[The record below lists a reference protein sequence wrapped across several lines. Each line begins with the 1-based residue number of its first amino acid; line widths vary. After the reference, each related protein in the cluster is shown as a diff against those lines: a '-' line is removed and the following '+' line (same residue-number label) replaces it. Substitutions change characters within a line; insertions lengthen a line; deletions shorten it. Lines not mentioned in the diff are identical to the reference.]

1 MSAGISG
8 ALWVERSLLPLRAVR
23 GRWRLAAMLPVSS
36 YASLNAMTVSRTSD
50 GTPTAG
56 PAMPLRHMPSSF

>member
-1 MSAGISG
+1 
-8 ALWVERSLLPLRAVR
+8 
-23 GRWRLAAMLPVSS
+23 MLPVSS

-56 PAMPLRHMPSSF
+56 PAMPLRHMSSSF